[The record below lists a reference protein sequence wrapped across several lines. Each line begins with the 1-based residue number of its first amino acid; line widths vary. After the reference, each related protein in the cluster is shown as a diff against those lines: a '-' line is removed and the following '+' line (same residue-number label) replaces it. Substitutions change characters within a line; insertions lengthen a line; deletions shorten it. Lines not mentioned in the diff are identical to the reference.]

1 MAERVLAKH
10 GVGVRFPLSAQ
21 FKRHCPFPSVMGVN
35 PRSNTAILVDLRLKN
50 VDKSVYNVDK
60 GHFTY
65 TGSTVVN
72 VEKSLFKSP
81 F

>member
-1 MAERVLAKH
+1 
-10 GVGVRFPLSAQ
+10 
-21 FKRHCPFPSVMGVN
+21 MGVN